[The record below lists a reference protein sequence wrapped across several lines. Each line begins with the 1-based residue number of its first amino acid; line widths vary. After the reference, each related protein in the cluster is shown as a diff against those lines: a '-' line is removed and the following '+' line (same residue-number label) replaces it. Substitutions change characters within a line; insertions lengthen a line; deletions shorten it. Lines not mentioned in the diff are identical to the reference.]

1 MTNETR
7 EQEIWKTYPEYPFIE
22 ASNLGRM
29 RTKDHWVTY
38 KNGRKQLY
46 KSHVLKQQLS
56 KNGYMYITLS
66 VNGKAVYLLVHRVI
80 AVSFL
85 PNPDNLP
92 EVNHKDNDRTNNA
105 ASNLEWCTSRYNMA
119 YKEKYGISA
128 KEATKVLRH
137 PLIAINPE
145 FSEVFWFES
154 QHEAARQLGV
164 NQGNMNE
171 VVKRKRQTAGGYWF
185 CNADENAVEKV
196 RAKFGDEIAEK
207 VEELLSERKI
217 I

>member
-7 EQEIWKTYPEYPFIE
+7 EQEIWKTYPEIPFIE
-22 ASNLGRM
+22 ASSLGRI
-29 RTKDHWVTY
+29 RTVDHWVTY

-46 KSHVLKQQLS
+46 KGYVLKQRLD
-56 KNGYMYITLS
+56 KNGYMYVTLS
-66 VNGKAVYLLVHRVI
+66 VNNKTVYLLVHRVI
-80 AVSFL
+80 SASFL

-105 ASNLEWCTSRYNMA
+105 VSNLEWCTSRYNMA

-128 KEATKVLRH
+128 KEATKVLRK
-137 PLIAINPE
+137 PVIAINPE
-145 FSEVFWFES
+145 FSEVFLFES

-171 VVKRKRQTAGGYWF
+171 VVKGKRQIAGVYWF
-185 CNADENAVEKV
+185 CNADENAVEK
-196 RAKFGDEIAEK
+196 AKSKFGNEVAEK
-207 VEELLSERKI
+207 VRKLMKENYN
-217 I
+217 